1 MTAERDSYETMV
13 LLDDLESLREQLE
26 EIGVS
31 SRTEAEARLA
41 AYPDEVAI
49 SEVLDLMEELGVE
62 DLAALNAR
70 LTDLHVAMDQD
81 EDVEEV

>member
-1 MTAERDSYETMV
+1 MTTERDSYETMV
-13 LLDDLESLREQLE
+13 LLDELESLREQLE

-41 AYPDEVAI
+41 AYPDEAAI

-70 LTDLHVAMDQD
+70 LNDLHVTMDQD